1 MSIRWGYAMLMLGA
15 LQVRSQTLPLDVHA
29 PAPPNL
35 ATLTAA
41 AQLNLSAGEALLQSG
56 NYFYTVTTGV
66 AFARPAALSVN
77 PLSVQNLSLG
87 ASSLASVQGV
97 NPADPWPGA
106 TLRVSAASPTTPL
119 RLATASLGL
128 APAPGS
134 PTSFRSRYQP
144 PVNADGTDL
153 GIPLTISNMDV
164 VFIPTTAPVPEPS
177 VYGLAGLGLALWGWQ
192 RRRRAKTAQ

>member
-1 MSIRWGYAMLMLGA
+1 M
-15 LQVRSQTLPLDVHA
+15 P
-29 PAPPNL
+29 
-35 ATLTAA
+35 
-41 AQLNLSAGEALLQSG
+41 
-56 NYFYTVTTGV
+56 
-66 AFARPAALSVN
+66 RPAGLSVN

-87 ASSLASVQGV
+87 ASSLASLQGA

-106 TLRVSAASPTTPL
+106 TLRVSAARPTTPL

-134 PTSFRSRYQP
+134 PTSFRSRYQS